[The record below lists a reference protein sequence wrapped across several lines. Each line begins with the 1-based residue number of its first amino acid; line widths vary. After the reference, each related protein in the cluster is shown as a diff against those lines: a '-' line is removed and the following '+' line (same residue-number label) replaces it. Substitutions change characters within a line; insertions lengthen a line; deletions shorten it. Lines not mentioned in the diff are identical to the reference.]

1 MSSYILVPIVVGVL
15 AVAFAGFL
23 ARYVLSKDTGTPAM
37 QKVADAIFKGA
48 MAFLNRQYRT
58 IASLAVVAAVI
69 VALVLGLLGQ
79 GSQADKISL
88 AWHTALAFLIGA
100 FCSGVSGY
108 IGMYVA
114 VRSNSRTASAATR
127 SLGEALMVSLRGG
140 AVSGFLVVA
149 LSLLGVTL
157 VFWSYGGLTNPS
169 VAPSLI
175 VGFGFGAS
183 FVALFAQLG
192 GGIYTKAADVGAD
205 LVGKV
210 EAGIPEDDPRNPA
223 VIADLVGDNVGD
235 CAGRGAD
242 LFESTAAEN
251 IGAMILGVALYLAT
265 KNVGWILFPL
275 VVRAFGLIASAL
287 GLLWVRPSVVTE
299 PDKAAGKD
307 PGEIAMQ
314 QLNIGYFIT
323 CAISI
328 IGVFLGSYLLLNGGG
343 VKSANGVPPW
353 VWFGLAGTVG
363 ILLSVAFVYITQ
375 YYTAGTWRPVREIA
389 AATLT
394 GPATTIIT
402 GIAVGFECVAL
413 PVLAICVALGL
424 SFFLG
429 SQVSINIGSPVNVG
443 GIFGT
448 AVATMGM
455 LMSCAYILA
464 MDTFGPITD
473 NAGGIT
479 EMSGQAE
486 SVRDITDALD
496 GVGNTTKA
504 LTKGY
509 GIGSAALAAFLLFSA
524 YLDVL
529 YNLSNKTNTG
539 VYIVDLANIPVFIAA
554 LIGITLIFFFSAL
567 AIRAVGAAAKRMIE
581 EVRRQFRADPK
592 IMAENPADRHDPDY
606 ARCVDISTRGALRA
620 MVLPG
625 LVAVLTPIAVGII
638 LGPEAEAGMLMVGTM
653 GGIVL
658 ALFLNNGGGAWD
670 NAKKYIEAGYLRV
683 NAEGEMV
690 DRLDP
695 NGTVL
700 GKKSEP
706 HKAGV
711 VGDTVGDP
719 FKDTAGPS
727 LHVLIKLLSTITLV
741 LAPLYVAIH
750 PVTLALH

>member
-1 MSSYILVPIVVGVL
+1 MNNSLYIWVPIVIGLL
-15 AVAFAGFL
+15 AVLFAAYL
-23 ARYVLSKDTGTPAM
+23 ANYVLRKDTGTPAM

-48 MAFLNRQYRT
+48 MAFLNVQYRT
-58 IASLAVVAAVI
+58 IAAFAIVAAVV
-69 VALVLGLLGQ
+69 VALVLYLLGQ
-79 GSQADKISL
+79 GTQADKFSL

-100 FCSGVSGY
+100 TCSGVSGF

-140 AVSGFLVVA
+140 AVSGFLVVS
-149 LSLLGVTL
+149 LSLLGVTG
-157 VFWSYGGLTNPS
+157 VFIGFGGLTNPAL
-169 VAPSLI
+169 APSLI

-205 LVGKV
+205 LVGKI

-251 IGAMILGVALYLAT
+251 IGAMILGVSLYVAT
-265 KNVGWILFPL
+265 NNIGWILFPL
-275 VVRAFGLIASAL
+275 VVRAFGLIASML
-287 GLLWVRPSVVTE
+287 GLLWIRPSVVTE

-307 PGEIAMQ
+307 PGEIAMN

-323 CAISI
+323 CGLSI
-328 IGVFLGSYLLLNGGG
+328 IGVFLGSFLLLNGTNIT
-343 VKSANGVPPW
+343 SSNGIASW

-363 ILLSVAFVYITQ
+363 ILLSIAFVFITQ

-402 GIAVGFECVAL
+402 GVAVGFECVAL
-413 PVLAICVALGL
+413 PVLAICVALFL

-429 SQVSINIGSPVNVG
+429 SQVTIHATNIPQVINPG

-479 EMSGQAE
+479 EMGGGAE
-486 SVRDITDALD
+486 AVRDITDALD

-529 YNLSNKTNTG
+529 YGFKHDPA
-539 VYIVDLANIPVFIAA
+539 VYRVDLANISVFIAA

-581 EVRRQFRADPK
+581 EVRRQFKENPK
-592 IMAENPADRHDPDY
+592 IMAEKVEDRVEPDY

-625 LVAVLTPIAVGII
+625 IVAVFTPIAVGVI
-638 LGPEAEAGMLMVGTM
+638 LGPQAEAGMLMVGTM

-658 ALFLNNGGGAWD
+658 ALFLNNGGGAMD

-683 NAEGEMV
+683 NEAGEMV

-695 NGTVL
+695 KGIVF

-706 HKAGV
+706 HKASV

-741 LAPLYVAIH
+741 LAPLYVFLH
-750 PVTLALH
+750 P